1 MPLRKKVNS
10 LNRRT
15 MLSARMVSHAGLL
28 AALTAIGGWCTV
40 QVPFSPVP
48 YTLQTFFVLFSG
60 FILGPRGGAM
70 SQVIYLLMGCVG
82 IPVFSGFSA
91 GPGALIGPTGG
102 FLIGFIPASMLCG
115 LYIRKYPGAHAPGIF
130 LAGFAALVLMYLPGT
145 LWLSLYLSSGVHKAL
160 ATAVIPFLPGDLI
173 KLILCTLMVMKM
185 RTLMG
190 KPLPLE

>member
-1 MPLRKKVNS
+1 M
-10 LNRRT
+10 
-15 MLSARMVSHAGLL
+15 

-60 FILGPRGGAM
+60 FMLGPWGGAM
-70 SQVIYLLMGCVG
+70 SQVIYILMGCVG

-102 FLIGFIPASMLCG
+102 FLLGFIPASMLCG
-115 LYIRKYPGAHAPGIF
+115 FYMKRNPGAGAIGIS
-130 LAGFAALVLMYLPGT
+130 LAGCAALALIYLPGA

-160 ATAVIPFLPGDLI
+160 FTAVIPFLPGDVI
-173 KLILCTLMVMKM
+173 KLILCTVMVIRM
-185 RTLMG
+185 RKIMG
-190 KPLPLE
+190 KELPLER